1 MKRKPVVIEIG
12 RLGAE
17 STIALFARPTIMQ
30 PANTRRNRSRSDRN
44 RRAIKYSDE

>member
-1 MKRKPVVIEIG
+1 MKTKAVRVDIG
-12 RLGAE
+12 RMGAE

-44 RRAIKYSDE
+44 RNAIKEAS